1 MTTQPEALQ
10 TPLPDLL
17 DKVPNDLVLGIPD
30 NNRVF
35 PSHTNIPIGKLAQQ
49 AATELRRQHDEIE
62 QLKAERDNA
71 CKLVVEMHNAATG
84 STEGPRHGVVED
96 IAKLKAERDALL
108 GILKDAL
115 SHVEWSEKIIYPFV
129 GEDFQSWRLTVFLGV
144 PLSESDK
151 SPEAALERTI
161 SAAIDAA
168 RSKT

>member
-1 MTTQPEALQ
+1 VSNQC
-10 TPLPDLL
+10 DH
-17 DKVPNDLVLGIPD
+17 G
-30 NNRVF
+30 
-35 PSHTNIPIGKLAQQ
+35 H
-49 AATELRRQHDEIE
+49 LRRSCEICQRDEEIE
-62 QLKAERDNA
+62 R
-71 CKLVVEMHNAATG
+71 
-84 STEGPRHGVVED
+84 
-96 IAKLKAERDALL
+96 LKAERDALL

-168 RSKT
+168 RGE